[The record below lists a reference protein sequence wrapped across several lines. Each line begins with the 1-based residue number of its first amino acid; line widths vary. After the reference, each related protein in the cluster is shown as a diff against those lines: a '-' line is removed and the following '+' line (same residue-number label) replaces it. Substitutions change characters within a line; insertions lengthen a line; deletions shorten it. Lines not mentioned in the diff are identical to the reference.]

1 MTSQKDSF
9 HALGLSPSTL
19 QAMTQ
24 MGYREPTP
32 VQRDTIPAFLEGHD
46 LVVQSRTGTGK
57 TAAFGIP
64 IVERVDIA
72 RGEIQALVLTP
83 TRELTLQVREELA
96 RIGAAKGVQVQSIYG
111 GDSMADQG
119 RGIEAGAHLAVGTP
133 PLDPKR

>member
-1 MTSQKDSF
+1 
-9 HALGLSPSTL
+9 
-19 QAMTQ
+19 
-24 MGYREPTP
+24 MGYEKPTP

-83 TRELTLQVREELA
+83 TRELTSGGERYGSGPGRWVSHLRRRLDADQVRE
-96 RIGAAKGVQVQSIYG
+96 S
-111 GDSMADQG
+111 G
-119 RGIEAGAHLAVGTP
+119 RGTSPWNAGRARPETRRLADGRAVPCSTRP
-133 PLDPKR
+133 TDAR

>member
-9 HALGLSPSTL
+9 HALVLSPSIL
-19 QAMTQ
+19 LGQPK
-24 MGYREPTP
+24 MGYEKPTP
-32 VQRDTIPAFLEGHD
+32 VQLDTIPAFLEGAD

-83 TRELTLQVREELA
+83 TRQLTLQARAQLA
-96 RIGAAKGVQVQSIYG
+96 RLGAA
-111 GDSMADQG
+111 
-119 RGIEAGAHLAVGTP
+119 
-133 PLDPKR
+133 